1 MTTINAIYKDGIFQP
16 TEPVELANDSHVRL
30 QVEPVEAPS
39 PDKENG
45 MQAIYEI
52 MARRFRSGQ
61 RDLAERHNEH
71 QP

>member
-30 QVEPVEAPS
+30 QVEEVEAP
-39 PDKENG
+39 PADKANG

-52 MARRFRSGQ
+52 MSRRFRSG
-61 RDLAERHNEH
+61 RDDLAERHNEH